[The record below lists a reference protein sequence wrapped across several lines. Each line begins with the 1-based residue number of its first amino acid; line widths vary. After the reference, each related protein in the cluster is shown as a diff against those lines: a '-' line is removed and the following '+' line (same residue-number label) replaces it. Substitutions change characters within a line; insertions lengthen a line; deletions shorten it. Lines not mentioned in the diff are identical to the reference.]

1 MPIFLR
7 RRKGPTLK
15 NLAAA
20 LPDEAVRSTF
30 SFDGELETEFRL
42 KGTLMI
48 LRPVLSASL
57 LVFVLC
63 FSRASAW
70 GQEVPGPGAKPAAA
84 MPSVVQ
90 VPSEAQPSDHF
101 DAVAATN
108 AYLAQIPND
117 ARSRS
122 DAYFEGGYWLILWDF
137 LYGAIVYIL
146 LLQLRWSAAMR
157 NVAERITRFKP
168 LQTLIYWS
176 EFLAVTTILG
186 FPLTVYEGY
195 IRERQYGLATQTFR
209 PWLGDQLK
217 GLLVGIVLGGII
229 TMFLFGVVRRLPR
242 TWWIWGS
249 IVTTL
254 FLAFTVLIFPVYIS
268 PIFNK
273 STPLDD
279 PRITRPV
286 LSMAHAN
293 GIAAEKVYQIDA
305 SRQTTRMSANVSG
318 LGPTMR
324 ITLND
329 NLLRR
334 GSPEEIQ
341 FIMGH
346 EMGHYVLHHGP
357 KGMIFFFV
365 VIVAAFGFLRWSLDW
380 SLARWGERW
389 QIRGITD
396 TAVLPLVFLIGSFF
410 FFVLTPVLNTYTRTD
425 EYEADM
431 YGLNASRQPDGA
443 AQAAIHLGEYRKMN
457 PSPVEEWVFFDHPS
471 GRNRIYAAMRW
482 KAENLKLF
490 TPPPGQ

>member
-1 MPIFLR
+1 
-7 RRKGPTLK
+7 
-15 NLAAA
+15 
-20 LPDEAVRSTF
+20 
-30 SFDGELETEFRL
+30 
-42 KGTLMI
+42 
-48 LRPVLSASL
+48 
-57 LVFVLC
+57 
-63 FSRASAW
+63 
-70 GQEVPGPGAKPAAA
+70 

-90 VPSEAQPSDHF
+90 VPPEAQPSDHF
-101 DAVAATN
+101 DAMAATN
-108 AYLAQIPND
+108 AYLAQIPAD

-137 LYGAIVYIL
+137 LYGAMVWIL

-157 NVAERITRFKP
+157 NLAERITRFKP

-176 EFLAVTTILG
+176 EFLVATTILS
-186 FPLTVYEGY
+186 FPLTVYEDY
-195 IRERQYGLATQTFR
+195 TRERQYGLATQTFG
-209 PWLGDQLK
+209 PWLGDQFK
-217 GLLVGIVLGGII
+217 SLLVGIVLGGII
-229 TMFLFGVVRRLPR
+229 TMLLFGVVRRLR
-242 TWWIWGS
+242 RSWWIWGS
-249 IVTTL
+249 VVATL
-254 FLAFTVLIFPVYIS
+254 FLAFTAMIAPVYIS

-293 GIAAEKVYQIDA
+293 GNGIAADKVYQIDA
-305 SRQTTRMSANVSG
+305 SRQTTRMSTNVSG
-318 LGPTMR
+318 LGRTMR

-346 EMGHYVLHHGP
+346 ETGHYVLHHIP
-357 KGMIFFFV
+357 KDMIFFFV
-365 VIVAAFGFLRWSLDW
+365 AIVAAFAFLRWSLDW

-396 TAVLPLVFLIGSFF
+396 TAVLPLVLLIISFF
-410 FFVLTPVLNTYTRTD
+410 FFVLTPILNTSTRTD
-425 EYEADM
+425 EHEADM
-431 YGLNASRQPDGA
+431 YGLNASRQPDGF

-457 PSPVEEWVFFDHPS
+457 PGPVEEWVFFDHPS

-482 KAENLKLF
+482 KTENLKLF
-490 TPPPGQ
+490 TPSPGH